1 MPTGY
6 MQERVFLNDN
16 NNIDIVSSNNTPS
29 SPPSHLG
36 NIIKSLTEVKY
47 DDEVP
52 AHIGDEDSFSPLVI
66 DGVYKLLT

>member
-1 MPTGY
+1 M
-6 MQERVFLNDN
+6 MK
-16 NNIDIVSSNNTPS
+16 IVLSKSSIGVSFCPSSHNTQS

-66 DGVYKLLT
+66 DGVYKLVT